1 MVGVSFG
8 GKILKI
14 GKMFLGPGF
23 FCCFWWDRGGFC
35 FNLAL
40 GKRGRCFWG
49 CRLNGS
55 CVLERFED
63 GCSKSCV
70 FKNVRL

>member
-1 MVGVSFG
+1 MAV
-8 GKILKI
+8 K
-14 GKMFLGPGF
+14 FLRLEK
-23 FCCFWWDRGGFC
+23 CFWDQDFFAVFGELGVDFALILHSERG
-35 FNLAL
+35 
-40 GKRGRCFWG
+40 GRCFWG

-63 GCSKSCV
+63 GSSKSCV